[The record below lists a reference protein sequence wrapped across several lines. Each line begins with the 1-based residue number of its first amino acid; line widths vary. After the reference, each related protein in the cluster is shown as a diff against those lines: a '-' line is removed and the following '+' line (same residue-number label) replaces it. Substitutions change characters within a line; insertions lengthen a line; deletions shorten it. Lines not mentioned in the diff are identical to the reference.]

1 MKAAALLLGAVLSA
15 GALAG
20 DTLVACGDPDYA
32 PFTYVPGFQS
42 GDTAVVGSKIEG
54 VAPDVLRLIF
64 EPLGIKVEA
73 IVQGNWKRCQVAVED
88 GSSDVLMAAD
98 KNEARMAYALFTQG
112 PLAPEALSVFVRKG
126 REFKF
131 DRLED
136 LIGKRGGAP
145 TGYSG
150 GARLD
155 AFFKEHQ
162 LIEYAPDAARN
173 YMKLAAG
180 RIDFVPTSLYSG
192 LVILHKMGYGGK
204 LVPLKNPL
212 EYGYTYLPISRKSR
226 FADKVPLIE
235 ASLKKLHAD
244 GTIDRLIKKHMAAS
258 GVELSR

>member
-1 MKAAALLLGAVLSA
+1 MKAAALLLGAVISV
-15 GALAG
+15 GAFAG

-42 GDTAVVGSKIEG
+42 GDTAVVGSKLEG

-88 GSSDVLMAAD
+88 GSSDVLMAAN
-98 KNEARMAYALFTQG
+98 KNDERMAYALFTQG
-112 PLAPEALSVFVRKG
+112 PLAPEASSIFVRKG
-126 REFKF
+126 HAFPFNKA
-131 DRLED
+131 ED

-145 TGYSG
+145 VGYSG

-155 AFFKEHQ
+155 AFFKEQQ
-162 LIEYAPDAARN
+162 LFEYAPDAARN
-173 YMKLAAG
+173 FMKLAAG

-192 LVILHKMGYGGK
+192 LVILHKMGLDSK
-204 LVPLKNPL
+204 VVPLKTPM
-212 EYGYTYLPISRKSR
+212 EYGYTYLPLSKKSR
-226 FADKVPLIE
+226 FADKLPLLE
-235 ASLKKLHAD
+235 AGLKKFTAD
-244 GTIDRLIKKHMAAS
+244 GTIDRLLRKHMAAS